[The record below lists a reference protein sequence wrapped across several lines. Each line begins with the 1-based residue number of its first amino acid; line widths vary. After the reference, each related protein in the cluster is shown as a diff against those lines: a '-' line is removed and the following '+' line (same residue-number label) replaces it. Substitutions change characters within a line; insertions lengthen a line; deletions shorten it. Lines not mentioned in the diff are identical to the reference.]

1 MVSVRYPIT
10 IHAAGQYAPA
20 VADSGRLRAVVAA
33 TPALAGGA
41 RVSIALRALPLPSL
55 PFLVEKR
62 LFGNW
67 WGIGEATRANFDGS
81 CSVYVKLA
89 LLPH

>member
-1 MVSVRYPIT
+1 MK
-10 IHAAGQYAPA
+10 H
-20 VADSGRLRAVVAA
+20 
-33 TPALAGGA
+33 
-41 RVSIALRALPLPSL
+41 
-55 PFLVEKR
+55 FR